1 MKTFPPTPSRLCR
14 WRLLAE
20 TGFIAM
26 LAIAWTTLEA
36 PAQSTVVPYAF
47 TNIAGQLEIDFQGG
61 YADGTNSLAQFF
73 GPEGLAVDGS
83 GNVYVADKNNDVIRK
98 ITHVGTNWVVTTLA
112 GQAGVANYGDAIV
125 GTNALFNAPRAV
137 AVDPAGNV
145 FVADTGNNAIREITP
160 AGSVSTIAG
169 DPTAMI
175 GGFDNGPGLGGAT
188 FDFPTGIAVD
198 ASEHVY
204 VADYNNNAIRI
215 LTRAG
220 APNTWNV
227 GTLAGNT
234 NGDFG
239 DINGTGSGASF
250 NGPWGIAV
258 DRGGNVY
265 VADSE
270 NNEIRICTPAGAVS
284 TLAGFSYTYQTEI
297 DYYNGKA
304 FPNKD
309 GTGTSASFFFPYGV
323 AVDTSSNVYVA
334 DTYNNE
340 IRKISPAGVVTTI
353 GGQAA
358 FVPNTDPPQPQ
369 GGSANGTGAAA
380 TFNDPV
386 GIVVDLQGNV
396 YVGDT
401 DNDLIRQGQPPVVQ
415 VVALEVTQVIQDW
428 SNSIPLIQGKDT
440 YVRAHLQLTNA
451 DAPPITISGAMLY
464 YAGPDGVYSQS
475 TTPINPGAM
484 LTVSGA
490 NAKNAGVR
498 ENFSD
503 SLNFRLPPA
512 WTTGAGS
519 LQLAWAGGLQATNG
533 VSNNCAVNVTFSPA
547 PIPQIKF
554 FDVQWTSTNGTL
566 HQLGPNIS
574 VLADRVLS
582 CFPAASVNASY
593 GVLPVPGLQP
603 TNFGTSKSSLTY
615 VNELLAVQRSKDLEF
630 DSSAF
635 YQVYHGGIAT
645 LPSTIGSAGRTSPG
659 SLTSA
664 SDVQGTYGPTRTSAA
679 HELAHN
685 VGIYHDVS
693 AALFGSTP
701 PPFAF
706 ALGANPPP
714 GSAETGP
721 LNYAYPGFQPFL
733 GFPNGA
739 PTLGP
744 MEEGDNALIY
754 GFDSL
759 TWRQA
764 PPSQPPVLA
773 PLQSGV
779 GDLNYYFDLMSYC
792 RSGGPE
798 ERWPSSWTYA
808 TILRSNATLWGSF
821 TNSGQVQTAPRSL
834 AKTSGTFG
842 PRPPQP
848 NGGTISAYL
857 LVRGLVDFAA
867 GTAQFLPC
875 LPVSTNSTA
884 AEPPGTN
891 FMIVALNGSGGVL
904 QTVEFA
910 LQPAIIE
917 DDDTDETAD
926 FIIPINANPALH
938 ELELYYNGVLMASLT
953 AGPAAPI
960 ISLTTPNG
968 GQNYA
973 DGSAI
978 NASWSASD
986 PGGEPLFYTVQYS
999 PDDGTTW
1006 QTLAVDWTN
1015 QTLAIPGSQLFPT
1028 QQGLLRVIASDGIYT
1043 TTVQSAST
1051 FTVQPHAP
1059 AITIYQPQ
1067 DGSVHISDEQL
1078 FLDAAAYDVQDGA
1091 LGGAHLQWHSDRD
1104 GALGSGSVINFD
1116 TKGLTEGYHTL
1127 TVAASNGDGLT
1138 NSAVTHIWVLYNPP
1152 PQLGFQI
1159 TPGNP
1164 SFHTAAYGTLSWPS
1178 YYTNYVLQAASS
1190 LTLNKWNT
1198 LSNNPPQVTGNQ
1210 YTVNVGVSNMTSF
1223 FRLVMLP

>member
-1 MKTFPPTPSRLCR
+1 MKTFPPTPARLCG
-14 WRLLAE
+14 WRRLAE
-20 TGFIAM
+20 TGFVAM
-26 LAIAWTTLEA
+26 LALACATLEA
-36 PAQSTVVPYAF
+36 QAQSTIVPYAF
-47 TNIAGQLEIDFQGG
+47 TNIAGQLEIDYQGG
-61 YADGTNSLAQFF
+61 YADGTNSFAQFF

-83 GNVYVADKNNDVIRK
+83 GNLYVADKDNDVIRK
-98 ITHVGTNWVVTTLA
+98 ITHVGSNWVVTTLA
-112 GQAGVANYGDAIV
+112 GQPGVANYGDAIV
-125 GTNALFNAPRAV
+125 GTNALFNEPRAV
-137 AVDPAGNV
+137 AVDLAGNI

-169 DPTAMI
+169 DPTSI
-175 GGFDNGPGLGGAT
+175 YGGFDNGPGLGGAT

-198 ASEHVY
+198 ASENVY

-215 LTRAG
+215 LTKAG

-239 DINGTGSGASF
+239 DANGTGSGASF

-258 DRGGNVY
+258 DLGGNVY

-284 TLAGFSYTYQTEI
+284 TLAGFSYTFDTEI
-297 DYYNGKA
+297 DYYNGIA

-323 AVDTSSNVYVA
+323 AVDTVSNVYVA

-353 GGQAA
+353 GGQPA

-386 GIVVDLQGNV
+386 GIAVDLQGNV

-451 DAPPITISGAMLY
+451 AAEPVTVSGAMLY
-464 YAGPDGVYSQS
+464 YAGPDGAYSQS
-475 TTPINPGAM
+475 TTPINPGAT
-484 LTVSGA
+484 LNVFTST
-490 NAKNAGVR
+490 AKNAGVR
-498 ENFSD
+498 ENFSN
-503 SLNFRLPPA
+503 SLNFRLPRA
-512 WTTGAGS
+512 WTTGTGS
-519 LQLAWAGGLQATNG
+519 LQLAWAGGLQPTNG
-533 VSNNCAVNVTFSPA
+533 VSNNCAVNVKFSPA

-582 CFPAASVNASY
+582 CFPTPSVNASY
-593 GVLPVPGLQP
+593 DVLPIPGLQP
-603 TNFGTSKSSLTY
+603 SNFGTTPKSLIL
-615 VNELLAVQRSKDLEF
+615 VNNLLEAKRSQDL
-630 DSSAF
+630 DYDTSSF
-635 YQVYHGGIAT
+635 FQVYHGGIAV
-645 LPSTIGSAGRTSPG
+645 LPFTRGAAGATRPPSFVGSSV
-659 SLTSA
+659 
-664 SDVQGTYGPTRTSAA
+664 VQGTYGFTRASVA
-679 HELAHN
+679 HELAHS
-685 VGIYHDVS
+685 VFIPHDVN
-693 AALFGSTP
+693 AALFGTNAYGDP
-701 PPFAF
+701 
-706 ALGANPPP
+706 LGANPGNP
-714 GSAETGP
+714 ETGP
-721 LNYAYPGFQPFL
+721 TNWAYQGFQPFE
-733 GFPNGA
+733 GFTTNGA

-744 MEEGDNALIY
+744 MTNGDNALIY

-773 PLQSGV
+773 PLQSGA

-792 RSGGPE
+792 ASDGPE
-798 ERWPSSWTYA
+798 DRWPSSWTYA
-808 TILRSNATLWGSF
+808 TILSSNATLWGAF
-821 TNSGQVQTAPRSL
+821 TNSGQVRAAPGSL
-834 AKTSGTFG
+834 AKTGRAFG
-842 PRPPQP
+842 PSNPQP
-848 NGGTISAYL
+848 YRGFNPAYL
-857 LVRGLVDFAA
+857 LVRGMVDFVA

-875 LPVSTNSTA
+875 LPVATTNSA
-884 AEPPGTN
+884 AAVSPGTN

-917 DDDTDETAD
+917 NDDTDEISD
-926 FIIPINANPALH
+926 FIVPINANAALH
-938 ELELYYNGVLMASLT
+938 EIELYYNGALLATLT
-953 AGPAAPI
+953 AGSAAPI
-960 ISLTTPNG
+960 LSLTTPNG

-986 PGGEPLFYTVQYS
+986 PGGDPLFYTVQYS
-999 PDDGTTW
+999 PDDGSTW
-1006 QTLAVDWTN
+1006 QTVAVDWTN
-1015 QTLAIPGSQLFPT
+1015 ETLAITGSQLLPT
-1028 QQGLLRVIASDGIYT
+1028 QQGLLRVIASDGINT
-1043 TTVQSAST
+1043 TAVQSAST

-1059 AITIYQPQ
+1059 AITIYRPQ
-1067 DGSVHISDEQL
+1067 DGSIYTSDEQL

-1091 LGGAHLQWHSDRD
+1091 LGGAELQWYSDRD
-1104 GALGSGSVINFD
+1104 GALGSGTVVNFD
-1116 TKGLTEGYHTL
+1116 TKVLTEGYHTL
-1127 TVAASNGDGLT
+1127 IVAASNGDGLT

-1164 SFHTAAYGTLSWPS
+1164 SFHTTAYGTLSWPS
-1178 YYTNYVLQAASS
+1178 YYTNYVLQGASS
-1190 LTLNKWNT
+1190 LTLNNWTT
-1198 LSNNPPQVTGNQ
+1198 LTNNPPQLTGNQ